1 MRIVQF
7 REENNEMKIKDGKK
21 KSNMSSSTRVDLHE
35 FEFRKTHSHSPII
48 QTKLGKHYNR
58 FRRHDMHLD

>member
-7 REENNEMKIKDGKK
+7 GEENKEMKIKDGKK

-48 QTKLGKHYNR
+48 QKKVGKT
-58 FRRHDMHLD
+58 L